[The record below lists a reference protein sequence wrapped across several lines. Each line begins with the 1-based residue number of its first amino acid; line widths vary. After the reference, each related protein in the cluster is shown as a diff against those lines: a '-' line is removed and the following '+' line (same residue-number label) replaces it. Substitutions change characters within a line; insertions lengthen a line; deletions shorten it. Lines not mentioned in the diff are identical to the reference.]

1 MYGAKAKGF
10 SCWLRMG
17 AVCNGTAPRSLTA
30 QQVVGSLEAQGND
43 RPKIRA
49 SETSLV
55 SSFWTMPAGPASGTA
70 TARARLTKKA
80 TVANENCIFASFM
93 SFV

>member
-1 MYGAKAKGF
+1 VQ
-10 SCWLRMG
+10 R
-17 AVCNGTAPRSLTA
+17 RLTA
-30 QQVVGSLEAQGND
+30 QQVVGLLEAQGND

-55 SSFWTMPAGPASGTA
+55 SSFWTMPADPASGTA

-80 TVANENCIFASFM
+80 RVAAENCILASFEI
-93 SFV
+93 FV